1 MAVNGTAMKLP
12 SMCAAA
18 PHIPADPIFALTA
31 EYLAD
36 TFPKKVNLGQG
47 AYRDEKAQPWVLPS
61 VARSR
66 KTIIEQGLQHEYLPI
81 AGLAQF
87 RSKVAE
93 LALGSDIYNSR
104 SRKVGLFCYHKVNEM
119 GS

>member
-1 MAVNGTAMKLP
+1 MAANHLTTKLP
-12 SMCAAA
+12 SLFAAA
-18 PHIPADPIFALTA
+18 PRIPADPIFALTA

-61 VARSR
+61 VNRSR
-66 KTIIEQGLQHEYLPI
+66 KAIIEQGLQHEYLPI

-87 RSKVAE
+87 RNKTAE
-93 LALGSDIYNSR
+93 LALGSEVYTAR
-104 SRKVGLFCYHKVNEM
+104 HKKVNYLSEKRTRNK
-119 GS
+119 

>member
-1 MAVNGTAMKLP
+1 MF
-12 SMCAAA
+12 AAA

-36 TFPKKVNLGQG
+36 TFPQKVNLGQG
-47 AYRDEKAQPWVLPS
+47 AYRDERAQPWVLPS

-66 KTIIEQGLQHEYLPI
+66 QIIAEQGLQHEYLPI

-87 RSKVAE
+87 RNKTAE
-93 LALGSDIYNSR
+93 LALGREAYTTR
-104 SRKVGLFCYHKVNEM
+104 HKKEIGRAHV
-119 GS
+119 